1 MSNNVLYKK
10 YVSSEKLGKQ
20 IIGALIQWR
29 KRPFWAFILLVTP
42 LTIGVSYIL
51 SPNSYMPCLCLIG
64 LNLFVW
70 LTIKVC
76 RSLTDVF
83 SLRKQETN
91 ITWCQIT
98 ILIVIGLWI
107 VCFVL
112 LFGIQKESKTG
123 AAFVV
128 ISSVIGWIFQDK
140 IKGVVAFIHLRM
152 HHLLNVDDWIAVPKF
167 NVDGEV
173 KRVTLTTVTVS
184 NWDTTI
190 STFPI
195 SSLYSDHF
203 INYQHMAEGKTYGRK
218 MSKTFIL
225 DTSWFRPLSHNEI
238 AALREK
244 INEYATTET
253 TFEEVAGN
261 AIHDNLPLSEVEDG
275 MLNAKLFRIYF
286 FHWMMNNKY
295 VSQQPRMVVRWKEQT
310 EGGMPLEIYAFITK
324 TSLAAY
330 EWQQSQII
338 EHFIEVLDWF
348 GLRLYQN
355 PSAFDANNKKIYISK
370 EEPTHRKEMT
380 NEQL

>member
-1 MSNNVLYKK
+1 MINKLHKK
-10 YVSSEKLGKQ
+10 FISSEKLGKQ
-20 IIGALIQWR
+20 IFGALIQWR
-29 KRPFWAFILLVTP
+29 KRPFWAFVLLVTP

-76 RSLTDVF
+76 RSLTDIF
-83 SLRKQETN
+83 SLRRQEIN

-107 VCFVL
+107 ICFVL

-128 ISSVIGWIFQDK
+128 ISSVIGLIFQDK

-195 SSLYSDHF
+195 SALYSDHF

-225 DTSWFRPLSHNEI
+225 DTSWFRPFSKEEIDKLKKRIAEYENVEAAFDGNE
-238 AALREK
+238 RD
-244 INEYATTET
+244 
-253 TFEEVAGN
+253 
-261 AIHDNLPLSEVEDG
+261 AIHDNLPAFEIEEGV
-275 MLNAKLFRIYF
+275 LNARLFRIYF
-286 FHWMMNNKY
+286 FHWMMNHKH
-295 VSQQPRMVVRWKEQT
+295 VSQQPRMVVRWKDQV
-310 EGGMPLEIYAFITK
+310 EGGMPLEIYAFITD

-330 EWQQSQII
+330 EKQQSHIV
-338 EHFIEVLDWF
+338 EHFVEALDWF
-348 GLRLYQN
+348 GLRLYQR
-355 PSAFDANNKKIYISK
+355 PSSFDANNKNIYISQ
-370 EEPTHRKEMT
+370 EQTQYRKEMT
-380 NEQL
+380 DEQL

>member
-1 MSNNVLYKK
+1 MCKDNELYNK
-10 YVSSEKLGKQ
+10 YISSEKLGKQ

-29 KRPFWAFILLVTP
+29 KRPFWAFVLLVTP

-83 SLRKQETN
+83 SLRRQETN

-203 INYQHMAEGKTYGRK
+203 INYQHMADGKTYGRK

-225 DTSWFRPLSHNEI
+225 DTSWFRPLSKAEI
-238 AALREK
+238 NKLKEK
-244 INEYATTET
+244 INMKASDANGEQ
-253 TFEEVAGN
+253 GN
-261 AIHDNLPLSEVEDG
+261 DSIPDNLLPSEIEDG

-286 FHWMMNNKY
+286 FHWMMNHKSI
-295 VSQQPRMVVRWKEQT
+295 SQQPRMVVRWKEQT

-338 EHFIEVLDWF
+338 EHFIETLDWF
-348 GLRLYQN
+348 GLRLYQS
-355 PSAFDANNKKIYISK
+355 PSAFDVSNKNIYMSQ
-370 EEPTHRKEMT
+370 EETTHRKEMT
-380 NEQL
+380 NEQ

>member
-1 MSNNVLYKK
+1 MCKFNKFHKK
-10 YVSSEKLGKQ
+10 FISSEKLGKQ
-20 IIGALIQWR
+20 IFGALIQWR
-29 KRPFWAFILLVTP
+29 KRPFWAFVLLVTP

-64 LNLFVW
+64 LNLIVW

-83 SLRKQETN
+83 SLRRQETN

-107 VCFVL
+107 VSFVL
-112 LFGIQKESKTG
+112 LFGIQEESKTS

-128 ISSVIGWIFQDK
+128 IGSVIGWIFQDK

-152 HHLLNVDDWIAVPKF
+152 HRLLNVDDWIAVPKF

-195 SSLYSDHF
+195 SALYSDHF

-225 DTSWFRPLSHNEI
+225 DTSWFRSLSKEEI
-238 AALREK
+238 QKLRKK
-244 INEYATTET
+244 INQSVIET
-253 TFEEVAGN
+253 IGEQDGDS
-261 AIHDNLPLSEVEDG
+261 IHDNLPLSEVEEG

-286 FHWMMNNKY
+286 FHWMMNHKY
-295 VSQQPRMVVRWKEQT
+295 VSQQPRMVVRWKEQI

-338 EHFIEVLDWF
+338 EHFIEALDWF

-355 PSAFDANNKKIYISK
+355 PSAFDANNKNVYISQ
-370 EEPTHRKEMT
+370 EQPTHRKEMT
-380 NEQL
+380 DEQL

>member
-1 MSNNVLYKK
+1 MCKFNELYKK
-10 YVSSEKLGKQ
+10 YISSEKLGKQ
-20 IIGALIQWR
+20 IFGALIQWR
-29 KRPFWAFILLVTP
+29 KRPFWAFVLLVTP
-42 LTIGVSYIL
+42 LTIGISYIL
-51 SPNSYMPCLCLIG
+51 SPNSYIPCLCFIG
-64 LNLFVW
+64 LNLIVW

-83 SLRKQETN
+83 SLRRQETS

-112 LFGIQKESKTG
+112 LFGIQKESKIG

-128 ISSVIGWIFQDK
+128 IGSVIGWIFQDK
-140 IKGVVAFIHLRM
+140 VKGVVAFIHLRM

-173 KRVTLTTVTVS
+173 KRVSLTTVTVS

-195 SSLYSDHF
+195 SALYSDHF
-203 INYQHMAEGKTYGRK
+203 INYQHMADGKTYGRK

-225 DTSWFRPLSHNEI
+225 DTSWFRPLSKEEI
-238 AALREK
+238 DKLKEK
-244 INEYATTET
+244 INKCAQESI
-253 TFEEVAGN
+253 EVRGGDS
-261 AIHDNLPLSEVEDG
+261 IHDNLLQSEVEEG

-286 FHWMMNNKY
+286 FHWMMNHEY
-295 VSQQPRMVVRWKEQT
+295 VSQQPRMVVRWKEQL
-310 EGGMPLEIYAFITK
+310 EGGMPLEIYAFITQ

-330 EWQQSQII
+330 ERQQSQII
-338 EHFIEVLDWF
+338 EHFIEALDWF
-348 GLRLYQN
+348 GLRLYQR
-355 PSAFDANNKKIYISK
+355 PAAFDLNNKNVYLSQ
-370 EEPTHRKEMT
+370 EQTLQRKELT
-380 NEQL
+380 DEQL